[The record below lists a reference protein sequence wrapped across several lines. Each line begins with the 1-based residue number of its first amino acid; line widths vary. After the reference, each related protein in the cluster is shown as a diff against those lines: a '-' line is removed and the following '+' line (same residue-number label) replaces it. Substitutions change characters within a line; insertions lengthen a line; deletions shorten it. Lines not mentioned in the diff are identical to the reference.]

1 MSNTHFCYSGD
12 GIFRDTSQCKMNYG
26 SPRNAVRVSAF
37 SSVNCSL
44 LAGDAAGRQAVKT
57 KLCTSAELQKAQ
69 VQLHSSSSASVWRV
83 HLLDLLPASCK
94 AIPFISQTL
103 SSQRKSQYTKKVTQ
117 ESSKIDVVLKL
128 VQKIA
133 GKQQRQRHFWFTFQP
148 C

>member
-1 MSNTHFCYSGD
+1 MYRLYLRGGSIAPSLIINRQKVGGRWPLNVTHFCYSGD
-12 GIFRDTSQCKMNYG
+12 GIFRDISQCKMNYG

-44 LAGDAAGRQAVKT
+44 LAGDAAGRQAVKN

-103 SSQRKSQYTKKVTQ
+103 SSQRKSQYTKK
-117 ESSKIDVVLKL
+117 
-128 VQKIA
+128 
-133 GKQQRQRHFWFTFQP
+133 
-148 C
+148 